1 MTPNN
6 NFSVLPWYSS
16 IEQQNA
22 RKWWTFGRIY
32 PLFTPAMFLLPFQ
45 IIREHRETA
54 VISDFKVYTKDG
66 ALVGTFTQEINEAG
80 IYFKEFE
87 AAGYDV
93 IVFPGLLPVFTQFAD
108 GQYYARISDGTQ
120 VWYSDIFTVV
130 NDIDPYLKIEW
141 WDDADF
147 VMDAGRIV
155 YTDPAFKN
163 IAYLQAEIAK
173 PEYVF
178 DEDVEQRD
186 GYLFPVKMISEK
198 KYKFSF
204 LASEYILDVM
214 RFIRMADHI
223 RITNGGQVYRPDSF
237 LLTPEWESVG
247 DVAAVSV
254 EFETDTVAKKL
265 SLAYE
270 REQRRGDFNND
281 FSNDFNNNE

>member
-1 MTPNN
+1 
-6 NFSVLPWYSS
+6 
-16 IEQQNA
+16 
-22 RKWWTFGRIY
+22 
-32 PLFTPAMFLLPFQ
+32 MFLLPFQ
-45 IIREHRETA
+45 IIREHRNTTT
-54 VISDFKVYTKDG
+54 ITDFKVYTKDG
-66 ALVGTFTQEINEAG
+66 VLVGTFTQQINEAG

-87 AAGYDV
+87 TLGYDV
-93 IVFPGLLPVFTQFAD
+93 IVFPGLLPVFTQFAE

-120 VWYSDIFTVV
+120 VWYSDVFTVV
-130 NDIDPYLKIEW
+130 ADIAPYLKIEW

-198 KYKFSF
+198 KYKFNF
-204 LASEYILDVM
+204 LASEYMLDVM

-223 RITNGGQVYRPDSF
+223 KITNAGQIYLPDSF
-237 LLTPEWESVG
+237 LMTPEWEGEG
-247 DVAAVSV
+247 DVAAVAV

-265 SLAYE
+265 SLAYV
-270 REQRRGDFNND
+270 REQCRGDFNND

>member
-6 NFSVLPWYSS
+6 NLSVLPWYSS

-32 PLFTPAMFLLPFQ
+32 PLFTPAKYLLPFQ
-45 IIREHRETA
+45 IIRPHATPDG
-54 VISDFKVYTKDG
+54 IDWFIVYDKDG
-66 ALVGTFTQEINEAG
+66 NSVGDYAQQVRDAG
-80 IYFKEFE
+80 IYIKEYAE
-87 AAGYDV
+87 LGYDV

-108 GQYYARISDGTQ
+108 GQYYCRMSDYHN
-120 VWYSDIFTVV
+120 VYVSEVFTVV
-130 NDIDPYLKIEW
+130 NDISPYLKIEW
-141 WDDADF
+141 WDNVDF

-155 YTDPAFKN
+155 YNDPAFKN
-163 IAYLQAEIAK
+163 VAYLQAEIAK
-173 PEYVF
+173 PEYIF
-178 DEDVEQRD
+178 EEEAEQRD

-198 KYKFSF
+198 KYKFNF

-214 RFIRMADHI
+214 RFIRMADNV

-237 LLTPEWESVG
+237 LMTPEWESVG
-247 DVAAVSV
+247 DVAAVAV

-265 SLAYE
+265 SLAYG

-281 FSNDFNNNE
+281 FNNDFKIY

>member
-6 NFSVLPWYSS
+6 NLSVLPWYDS

-45 IIREHRETA
+45 IIRPHRTSSNIA
-54 VISDFKVYTKDG
+54 SFRVYTKNG
-66 ALVGTFTQEINEAG
+66 TLVGTYTQQLLDAG
-80 IYFKEFE
+80 VYFKKFE
-87 AAGYDV
+87 SLGYDV
-93 IVFPGLLPVFTQFAD
+93 IVFPGALPVFTQFAD
-108 GQYYARISDGTQ
+108 GQYYARISDGAQ
-120 VWYSDIFTVV
+120 VWYSEVFTVV
-130 NDIDPYLKIEW
+130 NDIAQYLKIEW

-198 KYKFSF
+198 KYKFNF
-204 LASEYILDVM
+204 LASEYMLDVM

-223 RITNGGQVYRPDSF
+223 KITNAGQIYLPDSF
-237 LLTPEWESVG
+237 LMTPEWESEG
-247 DVAAVSV
+247 DVAAVAV

-281 FSNDFNNNE
+281 FSNDFYNNE

>member
-6 NFSVLPWYSS
+6 NLSVLPWYDS

-45 IIREHRETA
+45 IIREHRNTTT
-54 VISDFKVYTKDG
+54 ITDFKVYTKDG
-66 ALVGTFTQEINEAG
+66 VLVGTFTQQINEAG
-80 IYFKEFE
+80 IYFKQF
-87 AAGYDV
+87 ATLGYDV

-120 VWYSDIFTVV
+120 TWYSDVFTVV
-130 NDIDPYLKIEW
+130 NDIAPYLKIEW

-163 IAYLQAEIAK
+163 VAYLQAEIAK

-178 DEDVEQRD
+178 EEDVEQRD

-204 LASEYILDVM
+204 LASEYMLDVM
-214 RFIRMADHI
+214 RFIRMADHVK
-223 RITNGGQVYRPDSF
+223 ITNGGQVYFPDSF
-237 LLTPEWESVG
+237 LLTPEWENEG
-247 DVAAVSV
+247 DVAGVAA
-254 EFETDTVAKKL
+254 EFETNTVAKKL
-265 SLAYE
+265 SLAYL
-270 REQRRGDFNND
+270 REQQRGDFNSD